1 MAKLFLRT
9 TRKSGIAKLY
19 TRVQRNG
26 LNMIVCTGVS
36 VNIKE
41 WQKAEKS
48 LTAMSKFEN
57 TEEGKKVHEQTQ
69 EVLQIID
76 KLFVDGKIL
85 SVKDKTVIDQAIK
98 RVVNAEAIA
107 AEQTMLQMENEAE
120 ERQRLFLGKERPNA
134 GNCQ

>member
-98 RVVNAEAIA
+98 RVVNVESQLQKHVNTGNVEVAILNA
-107 AEQTMLQMENEAE
+107 FP
-120 ERQRLFLGKERPNA
+120 LFLYEYFK
-134 GNCQ
+134 

>member
-41 WQKAEKS
+41 WQKAAPPQIREIQELICDIK
-48 LTAMSKFEN
+48 
-57 TEEGKKVHEQTQ
+57 EEQH
-69 EVLQIID
+69 
-76 KLFVDGKIL
+76 KIAQ
-85 SVKDKTVIDQAIK
+85 TVIQK
-98 RVVNAEAIA
+98 
-107 AEQTMLQMENEAE
+107 
-120 ERQRLFLGKERPNA
+120 P
-134 GNCQ
+134 